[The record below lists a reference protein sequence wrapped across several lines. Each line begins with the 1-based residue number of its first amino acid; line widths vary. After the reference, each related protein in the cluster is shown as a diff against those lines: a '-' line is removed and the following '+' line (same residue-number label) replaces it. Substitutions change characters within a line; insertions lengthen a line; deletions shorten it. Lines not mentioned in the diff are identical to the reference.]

1 MRKLTAVICLLMA
14 SSFLYA
20 QGPEFMHSLG
30 GKYFF
35 YGNTDGVTGAG
46 ILYSPRINFSSEGNS
61 TLSVGTRLGL
71 GFSLQSGAGGSSS
84 SLVLDLPVLAEYN
97 FGFGSTKE
105 ADGSFGGYI
114 GAGYGLH
121 RASYATNYVSG
132 SATVHGPVFGGGIR
146 ALIGSI
152 GAFELGASYSLD
164 LKSKV
169 KESKMNIFGI
179 SVSYLFGFRES
190 SY

>member
-1 MRKLTAVICLLMA
+1 
-14 SSFLYA
+14 
-20 QGPEFMHSLG
+20 MHSLG

-35 YGNTDGVTGAG
+35 YGNTDGITGAG
-46 ILYSPRINFSSEGNS
+46 ILYSPRLNLNSEGNS

-71 GFSLQSGAGGSSS
+71 GFSVQTGTGRSS

-97 FGFGSTKE
+97 VGFGSTKE

-114 GAGYGLH
+114 GAGYGIH
-121 RASYATNYVSG
+121 RAAYATDFVSG

-146 ALIGSI
+146 ALVGSI

-164 LKSKV
+164 LKTKV
-169 KESKMNIFGI
+169 KDAKMNIFGI
-179 SVSYLFGFRES
+179 SLSYVFGFREGA
-190 SY
+190 Y